1 MGWTMASKSFFC
13 FLYSSGSASAF
24 CSNHLMDS
32 SMAASILTFS
42 SSLNLAPTNFSAS
55 LIMRSI
61 SSGVRRF
68 WSLVMTIFSLLP
80 VPLSSA
86 LTWRIPLA
94 SISKLTSIW
103 GIPRGAG
110 GMPVRSNLP
119 NKWLSLVMGR
129 SPSKTWMV
137 TVCWLSEAVE
147 KIWDFL
153 VGMTVLRGINLVMT
167 PPTVSIP
174 IVKGLTSSKTMA
186 SVSCSPE
193 STPAW
198 TAAP

>member
-1 MGWTMASKSFFC
+1 
-13 FLYSSGSASAF
+13 
-24 CSNHLMDS
+24 
-32 SMAASILTFS
+32 
-42 SSLNLAPTNFSAS
+42 
-55 LIMRSI
+55 MRSI

-68 WSLVMTIFSLLP
+68 WSLVMTIFSRLP

-86 LTWRIPLA
+86 DTCRIPLA
-94 SISKLTSIW
+94 SISNETSIC

-119 NKWLSLVMGR
+119 SRWLSLVIGR
-129 SPSKTWMV
+129 SPSYTWIV

-147 KIWDFL
+147 KICDFF
-153 VGMTVLRGINLVMT
+153 VGMTVLRGISLVIT

-174 IVKGLTSSKTMA
+174 MVSGFTSSSTMA
-186 SVSCSPE
+186 SVFSSPD